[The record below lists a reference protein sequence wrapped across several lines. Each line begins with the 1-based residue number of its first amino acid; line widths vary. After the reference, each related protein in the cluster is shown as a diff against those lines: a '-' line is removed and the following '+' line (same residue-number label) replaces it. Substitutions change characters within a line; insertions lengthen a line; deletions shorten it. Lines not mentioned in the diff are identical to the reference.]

1 MSLSFAS
8 VFSGFGSVF
17 QRVPRPLPEGF
28 ISNFINNSIQKGK
41 RLHENKKNQKNFLQT
56 DFDVPMMWGEWI
68 LRRKKDG
75 VVHPFGFVFRF
86 QRLGV
91 PVGLQAFL
99 LQLFFC
105 FSQFFHECIKLC
117 SSLVCKFFYFIAAGK
132 DLRLKC
138 MNFTFTSGES
148 GNRICEIFLSGI
160 IRCSR
165 LAHSSS
171 SRMTIAN
178 MNELERLQEI
188 FSKVLY
194 FREFMSYFREFL
206 YFTQILTC
214 RKSWACRKC
223 GAGGFCSTFTSAP
236 IPHFSEHAGLPHKTQ
251 PADVYP
257 APVDIDP

>member
-1 MSLSFAS
+1 MKRLPRFAFKEEKRMELS
-8 VFSGFGSVF
+8 G
-17 QRVPRPLPEGF
+17 LL
-28 ISNFINNSIQKGK
+28 GK
-41 RLHENKKNQKNFLQT
+41 RPGH
-56 DFDVPMMWGEWI
+56 
-68 LRRKKDG
+68 
-75 VVHPFGFVFRF
+75 VHPFGFVFRF

-117 SSLVCKFFYFIAAGK
+117 SSLVCKFFCFIAAGK

-165 LAHSSS
+165 PAHSSS

-178 MNELERLQEI
+178 INELERLQEI

-214 RKSWACRKC
+214 RKSRACRRC
-223 GAGGFCSTFTSAP
+223 GAGGFCSTFISAP

-251 PADVYP
+251 PADAPP
-257 APVDIDP
+257 APVDTGP

>member
-1 MSLSFAS
+1 MSGL
-8 VFSGFGSVF
+8 
-17 QRVPRPLPEGF
+17 L
-28 ISNFINNSIQKGK
+28 GK
-41 RLHENKKNQKNFLQT
+41 RPGH
-56 DFDVPMMWGEWI
+56 
-68 LRRKKDG
+68 
-75 VVHPFGFVFRF
+75 VHPFGFVFRF

-117 SSLVCKFFYFIAAGK
+117 SSLVCKFFCFIAAGK

-165 LAHSSS
+165 PVHSSS
-171 SRMTIAN
+171 PRMTIAN

-194 FREFMSYFREFL
+194 FRGFL
-206 YFTQILTC
+206 HFTQIPIC
-214 RKSWACRKC
+214 RKSWACRRC

-251 PADVYP
+251 PADAHPV
-257 APVDIDP
+257 PVDTGP